1 MSTVT
6 FDVEVD
12 SGDSVKTLGTMRD
25 ELEAINEELEQ
36 VEVGSKA
43 FQELSKQSAKVSSE
57 IKDIEK
63 SFEGLDATQRTEAF
77 AKGFEGIAGAVAVT
91 AGTLSLFGV
100 ESERIGEI
108 EQKVQASIAIAVGA
122 RSVAEGALNARI
134 AARVVQEKA
143 AIVATKAAAIAQKA
157 FNLVLN
163 ANPLGLIILTVT
175 ALIAIFTK
183 FGDKIK
189 LFIKASLGPLATMAE
204 KVGKFLRK
212 IGSAIGIV
220 ASSEEIAAEKSKKLS
235 EQRVKQQER
244 ELKLAQARGEETIQ
258 LERNLLNEKMKLYET
273 DSDEYKNLVNDK
285 AVLEANYNK
294 KLSDAATERA
304 KKRKEEREKE
314 LEEQKKANELR
325 LAEEKKA
332 AEESVKIEQ
341 DRVNGIAGVLEG
353 FRTKEQD
360 IQAETEL
367 QKIALEQER
376 ALAELDRLKA
386 TEEQKAEVIE
396 FFARRTQ
403 EVITATEQE
412 EGKKRVLATQ
422 QERDMKIAAQV
433 QFASAAA
440 GIFTQLGGL
449 LKEGTA
455 ASKAAALADLAINT
469 GIGFIQGLD
478 IAQKSAKATGPGAAF
493 AFPIF
498 YATQIAA
505 VLSAVN
511 KAKGV
516 FAKVPGGGSGPDA
529 SGPSTGGTPSGGF
542 GGATTAIGQL
552 AEGSVL
558 TPTAPDNQLVGRTY
572 VLAGD
577 VTSEQEAQAKLNN
590 RRTL

>member
-134 AARVVQEKA
+134 AARVVREKA
-143 AIVATKAAAIAQKA
+143 AVVATKAAAVAQRA

-163 ANPLGLIILTVT
+163 ANPIGVIILAVTGLIV
-175 ALIAIFTK
+175 IFTK

-189 LFIKASLGPLATMAE
+189 SFIKNSLGPLGKAAE
-204 KVGKFLRK
+204 KVGKFLRR
-212 IGSAIGIV
+212 IGSAIGLV
-220 ASSEEIAAEKSKKLS
+220 ASEEELAAERAKKAS
-235 EQRVKQQER
+235 EKRIKIKER
-244 ELKLAQARGEETIQ
+244 ELKLAQANGEETIQ
-258 LERNLLNEKMKLYET
+258 LERSLLNEKMKLYST
-273 DSDEYKNLVNDK
+273 DSDEYKDLVNEK
-285 AVLEANYNK
+285 AILEANYNK
-294 KLSDAATERA
+294 KLSDAANERA

-332 AEESVKIEQ
+332 AEESIKIEQ
-341 DRVNGIAGVLEG
+341 DRVNSIAGVLEG

-376 ALAELDRLKA
+376 ALSELDRLKA
-386 TEEQKAEVIE
+386 TEEQKAQVIE
-396 FFARRTQ
+396 FFNRRTQ
-403 EVITATEQE
+403 EVLTATEQE
-412 EGKKRVLATQ
+412 ESKKRTEASQ

-440 GIFTQLGGL
+440 GVFSQLGGL

-455 ASKAAALADLAINT
+455 AAKAAALADLAINT

-478 IAQKSAKATGPGAAF
+478 IAQKTAKGTGPAAAF

-505 VLSAVN
+505 VLGAVS

-516 FAKVPGGGSGPDA
+516 FAKVPGGGSGPSS
-529 SGPSTGGTPSGGF
+529 SGPSIGGTPTGGF
-542 GGATTAIGQL
+542 GGDTTAIGQL

-558 TPTAPDNQLVGRTY
+558 TPTSPENGLTGRAY